1 MHEQTINGVER
12 LSRGGNSPAWSEF
25 LSNHKGGITL
35 AISAFVYL
43 VSWIVLRF
51 TSLVTPAE
59 IAVSVAEAA
68 LIGGLC
74 DYIALKM
81 IFERRWY
88 LPNSGVLPRNRQRL
102 IEGIASTIENEWLT
116 PQMIEQR
123 LEKMDLVGRLGTLIE
138 DLKPR
143 ELMEDRG
150 FQRLMDRAAEYLESP
165 ETIDRL
171 EAFIRRILPKSFSRV
186 YAVLNRIGVRSL
198 SSQIAANLRRRLPE
212 VQNDPELMGAI
223 ESVLRELGQ
232 QLRDPV
238 SPAHEL
244 ATNALDQMVKR
255 ALRASRGE
263 IAQMVRENL
272 MKLDD
277 ETIRRQIE
285 SRTRHHLDWI
295 RVNGGIFGAFFGLMF
310 ALSRILARHG
320 TALIARLHLGM

>member
-1 MHEQTINGVER
+1 MHEQSITGVEH
-12 LSRGGNSPAWSEF
+12 LRGGGNTSTWSEF
-25 LSNHKGGITL
+25 VRDHKGGVTL

-51 TSLVTPAE
+51 TPLVTPAE

-81 IFERRWY
+81 IFEKRWY
-88 LPNSGVLPRNRQRL
+88 LPNSGVLPRNRDRL
-102 IEGIASTIENEWLT
+102 IEGIASTIETEWLT
-116 PQMIEQR
+116 PEMIERR
-123 LEKMDLVGRLGTLIE
+123 LEKIDLVGRLGGLIE

-143 ELMEDRG
+143 ELMEDPG

-212 VQNDPELMGAI
+212 IHNDPELMGAI
-223 ESVLRELGQ
+223 ESVIRELGQ
-232 QLRDPV
+232 QLRDPE
-238 SPAHEL
+238 SPAHQV
-244 ATNALDQMVKR
+244 ANGALDKMVKR

-272 MKLDD
+272 NKLDNK
-277 ETIRRQIE
+277 TIQKQIE

-295 RVNGGIFGAFFGLMF
+295 RVNGGIFGAFFGLLF

>member
-1 MHEQTINGVER
+1 MNEQTMNGIEHV
-12 LSRGGNSPAWSEF
+12 SRGGNHSTWREF
-25 LSNHKGGITL
+25 VSNHKGGVTL
-35 AISAFVYL
+35 AVSAFVYL
-43 VSWIVLRF
+43 VSWLILRF
-51 TSLVTPAE
+51 APLFTPAE
-59 IAVSVAEAA
+59 IAVAVAEAA

-81 IFERRWY
+81 IFEKKWY

-102 IEGIASTIENEWLT
+102 IEGIANTIENEWLT

-123 LEKMDLVGRLGTLIE
+123 LEKMDLVGRLGTLIG

-143 ELMEDRG
+143 ELMQDPG

-165 ETIDRL
+165 QTIDRL
-171 EAFIRRILPKSFSRV
+171 EAFIRRVLPKSFSRV
-186 YAVLNRIGVRSL
+186 YSVLNRIGVRSL

-223 ESVLRELGQ
+223 ESVIRELGQ
-232 QLRDPV
+232 QLRDPE
-238 SPAHEL
+238 SPAHEV
-244 ATNALDQMVKR
+244 ANNALDQIVRR

-263 IAQMVRENL
+263 IAEMVRENL

-295 RVNGGIFGAFFGLMF
+295 RVNGGIFGAFFGLVF

-320 TALIARLHLGM
+320 GELIAHLHLGM

>member
-1 MHEQTINGVER
+1 MHEQTVTSAEHLQGRENT
-12 LSRGGNSPAWSEF
+12 STWTEF
-25 LSNHKGGITL
+25 VLNHKGGVTL
-35 AISAFVYL
+35 SVSAFVYV

-51 TSLVTPAE
+51 FPLVTPAE
-59 IAVSVAEAA
+59 MAVSVAEAA

-81 IFERRWY
+81 IFEKKWY
-88 LPNSGVLPRNRQRL
+88 LPNSGVLPRNRTRL

-116 PQMIEQR
+116 PQMIEER
-123 LEKMDLVGRLGTLIE
+123 LNKLDLVGRLGALIE

-143 ELMEDRG
+143 ELMEDPG

-165 ETIDRL
+165 QTIDRL
-171 EAFIRRILPKSFSRV
+171 EAFIRRILPKSFTRV
-186 YAVLNRIGVRSL
+186 YSMLNRIGVRSL
-198 SSQIAANLRRRLPE
+198 SSQIAANLRSRLPQI
-212 VQNDPELMGAI
+212 QNDPELMGAI
-223 ESVLRELGQ
+223 EAVVRELGQ
-232 QLRDPV
+232 QLRDPQ
-238 SPAHEL
+238 SPAHEV
-244 ATNALDQMVKR
+244 ASNAIDQMVKR

-263 IAQMVRENL
+263 IAEMVRENL

-295 RVNGGIFGAFFGLMF
+295 RVNGGIFGAFFGLVF

-320 TALIARLHLGM
+320 TALIAKLHLGM